1 MNTLHWIFLAYTLGR
16 IFLYWFPISFLLHTF
31 LLPTSFLTLSC
42 FFSPAFLL
50 SSYFQCH
57 IFSYLITF
65 ILYPLHSYYP
75 PYSSLY
81 FSFLFLPADYCGFA
95 ADMEKG
101 ADAQTLS
108 AKKIWNLWKFL
119 DCGKFICLLW
129 NKTLQIVKISSKT
142 SNIWHIFNIWEMI
155 STIFQLACG
164 NFDKCTC
171 KNFNC

>member
-1 MNTLHWIFLAYTLGR
+1 MNSLHWIFLAYTLGR

-65 ILYPLHSYYP
+65 ILYRLPSYYP

-108 AKKIWNLWKFL
+108 AKKFEI
-119 DCGKFICLLW
+119 
-129 NKTLQIVKISSKT
+129 
-142 SNIWHIFNIWEMI
+142 
-155 STIFQLACG
+155 CG
-164 NFDKCTC
+164 NFWIVENLFAYCGIKPYKFWKYLLKHQIFGIFSTYERWFPQYFNLLVEILINALA